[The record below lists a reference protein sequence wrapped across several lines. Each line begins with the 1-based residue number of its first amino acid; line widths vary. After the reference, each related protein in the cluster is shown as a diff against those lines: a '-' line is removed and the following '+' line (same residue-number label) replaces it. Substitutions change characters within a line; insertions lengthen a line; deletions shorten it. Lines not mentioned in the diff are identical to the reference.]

1 MRHNRESGNNRTTRE
16 FLIARSGTGNRDAG
30 QTKRSA
36 VGLEELSR
44 RFPGLSTGKAFVE
57 AAMNRLETAIQFG
70 VLLIRIDRFNEE
82 EDELGPEGAIR
93 LLLDTARAVDRI
105 CEPKG
110 AVWGLIERDLFGC
123 FLPEM
128 PDSLCLKAAD
138 EIRAES
144 AHQRENT
151 LTIGITEY
159 PLFQFTRIQTLK
171 NARKALNHAAF
182 SGPGGTAVFGPD
194 SLSINADRLYQQ
206 GNVEGAI
213 SEYKTALLLSP
224 SNPNLHNSLGVCF
237 AALGGL
243 QSALEEFRTASR
255 IDPTEV
261 MPVYNTGLVFRM
273 MGRKETA
280 LSRFLEAERLG
291 GNRFEV
297 SFQIARTC
305 QELNRLTQA
314 AAHFDQ
320 AVRLKPTSAIA
331 HRLLGECRAALG
343 RTEEAVAAYK
353 KAVKLNP
360 GDAEAVSMLGV
371 LFDKLGENPE
381 IAVLF
386 CRHSVEIAP
395 KNGLY
400 RQRLAKLYLKHTR
413 PDEAMAE
420 FEVAARLGCHSE
432 EESEEEIGPLYP
444 RQTHRAS

>member
-1 MRHNRESGNNRTTRE
+1 
-16 FLIARSGTGNRDAG
+16 
-30 QTKRSA
+30 
-36 VGLEELSR
+36 
-44 RFPGLSTGKAFVE
+44 
-57 AAMNRLETAIQFG
+57 
-70 VLLIRIDRFNEE
+70 
-82 EDELGPEGAIR
+82 
-93 LLLDTARAVDRI
+93 
-105 CEPKG
+105 
-110 AVWGLIERDLFGC
+110 
-123 FLPEM
+123 
-128 PDSLCLKAAD
+128 
-138 EIRAES
+138 
-144 AHQRENT
+144 
-151 LTIGITEY
+151 
-159 PLFQFTRIQTLK
+159 
-171 NARKALNHAAF
+171 
-182 SGPGGTAVFGPD
+182 
-194 SLSINADRLYQQ
+194 
-206 GNVEGAI
+206 
-213 SEYKTALLLSP
+213 
-224 SNPNLHNSLGVCF
+224 
-237 AALGGL
+237 
-243 QSALEEFRTASR
+243 ALEEFRTASR

-360 GDAEAVSMLGV
+360 GDAEAISMLGV

>member
-1 MRHNRESGNNRTTRE
+1 MRHNRESGNNRSTRE
-16 FLIARSGTGNRDAG
+16 FLIARSRTGRRDGG
-30 QTKRSA
+30 QAKYSA
-36 VGLEELSR
+36 IGLKELSR
-44 RFPGLSTGKAFVE
+44 RFPGLTTGRAFVE
-57 AAMNRLETAIQFG
+57 TAMNQLETAIRFG
-70 VLLIRIDRFNEE
+70 VLLIRIDRFTQQ
-82 EDELGPEGAIR
+82 EDELGPEGATR
-93 LLLDTARAVDRI
+93 LLLDAARAVDRI
-105 CEPKG
+105 CESEG

-128 PDSLCLKAAD
+128 PDSLCMETAD
-138 EIRAES
+138 EIRAEL
-144 AHQRENT
+144 AHRRKNT

-171 NARKALNHAAF
+171 NARKALDHAAF
-182 SGPGGTAVFGPD
+182 SGPAGTAVFGAD
-194 SLSINADRLYQQ
+194 SLSLNADRLYQQ
-206 GNVEGAI
+206 GDIEEAV
-213 SEYKTALLLSP
+213 SEYKTALLMAP
-224 SNPNLHNSLGVCF
+224 STPNLHNSLGVCF
-237 AALGGL
+237 AALGAL

-280 LSRFLEAERLG
+280 LSRFLEAERMG
-291 GNRFEV
+291 GDRFEV

-305 QELNRLTQA
+305 QELNRPAEA
-314 AAHFDQ
+314 ATYFEQ
-320 AVRLKPTSAIA
+320 AVHLKPTSSIA

-343 RTEEAVAAYK
+343 RTEEAVTAYK

-360 GDAEAVSMLGV
+360 GDAEAISMLGV
-371 LFDKLGENPE
+371 LFDQLGENPE
-381 IAVLF
+381 IAILF

-395 KNGLY
+395 ENGLY

-420 FEVAARLGCHSE
+420 FDAAARLGCTSE
-432 EESEEEIGPLYP
+432 EEMDPLYS

>member
-1 MRHNRESGNNRTTRE
+1 MNHNRESEDDRSTRE
-16 FLIARSGTGNRDAG
+16 FLIARSGTGHRDAG
-30 QTKRSA
+30 PTKRSA
-36 VGLEELSR
+36 VGLKELSR
-44 RFPGLSTGKAFVE
+44 RYPGLRTGRAFVE
-57 AAMNRLETAIQFG
+57 TAMNRLETAVQFG
-70 VLLIRIDRFNEE
+70 VLLIRIDRFHHQ
-82 EDELGPEGAIR
+82 EDELGPEGATR
-93 LLLDTARAVDRI
+93 LLLDTARAVDRT
-105 CEPKG
+105 CEPEG

-128 PDSLCLKAAD
+128 PDFLCLETAD
-138 EIRAES
+138 EIRAELARLS
-144 AHQRENT
+144 ENT

-171 NARKALNHAAF
+171 NARKALDHAAF
-182 SGPGGTAVFGPD
+182 SGPGGTAVFGAD
-194 SLSINADRLYQQ
+194 SLSLNADRLYQQ
-206 GNVEGAI
+206 GDMEGAV
-213 SEYKTALLLSP
+213 SEYKTALLLAP

-237 AALGGL
+237 AALGAL

-255 IDPTEV
+255 IDPAEV

-280 LSRFLEAERLG
+280 LSRFQEAERRG
-291 GNRFEV
+291 GSRFEV

-305 QELNRLTQA
+305 QELNRLSEA
-314 AAHFDQ
+314 AAHFDR
-320 AVRLKPTSAIA
+320 AVRLKPTSSIA

-343 RTEEAVAAYK
+343 RTEEAVTAYK

-360 GDAEAVSMLGV
+360 GDAEAISMLGV
-371 LFDKLGENPE
+371 LFDLLGENPE
-381 IAVLF
+381 IAILF

-395 KNGLY
+395 ENGLY

-420 FEVAARLGCHSE
+420 FDAAARLGCHSE
-432 EESEEEIGPLYP
+432 EEMPPLYS